1 MKRIFKVVITGG
13 PCAGKTTALAKLT
26 EILEKRGESVVICE
40 ETATY
45 FIKAGLKPFGDEKS
59 KLKLIN
65 FQRLI
70 LNGQLAKE
78 ELCLEGAKCIPNE
91 NIVVLFDRG
100 ALDNRAYLEDEEFE
114 ELMLEKGITEEELI
128 ERYDLVIHL
137 VSTAVD
143 KEECYK
149 NSQERIEPPEVA
161 RRLDY
166 KTVRTWRNHPHH
178 IVIFND
184 CTMDEK
190 IDIAADAIISRLD
203 ELKEQKVYKKAI

>member
-26 EILEKRGESVVICE
+26 EALEQRGESVVICE

-45 FIKAGLKPFGDEKS
+45 FIKAGLKPFGEEKS
-59 KLKLIN
+59 KLKLID

-70 LNGQLAKE
+70 LKGQLRKE
-78 ELCLEGAKCIPNE
+78 ELCLDGTECIPNE

-100 ALDNRAYLEDEEFE
+100 ALDNRAYLEDEEFD
-114 ELMLEKGITEEELI
+114 ELMLEAGVTEEELL
-128 ERYDLVIHL
+128 ERYDIVIHF

-143 KEECYK
+143 KESCYV
-149 NSQERIEPPEVA
+149 NSKERIEPPEEA
-161 RRLDY
+161 RYLDY

-178 IVIFND
+178 IVIFNN

-190 IDIAADAIISRLD
+190 IEVALNAIMKRLD
-203 ELKEQKVYKKAI
+203 EIENQKVYKKVI